1 MRLNE
6 TRIKKLAERMKSLKQ
21 ELLTAPRYRLGTQ
34 WWMDRAE
41 AIEIWRAVIRRER
54 EGLQ

>member
-6 TRIKKLAERMKSLKQ
+6 TRIERLAERMKSLQ
-21 ELLTAPRYRLGTQ
+21 HELLTAPRYRLGTQ
-34 WWMDRAE
+34 WWLDRAE

-54 EGLQ
+54 EGLK